1 MAAVTTLDRIVRSVL
16 LQKSLPMHWYLKF
29 LKYGADC
36 IRELSYDTCPTVSA
50 VTLTLNNY
58 FAVDLP
64 CDFLDISR
72 IGIPV
77 GQLVHPISQRDSI
90 NSAINYSATTGLPVP
105 YTNVNNSGELF
116 DPASFP
122 YYPGFWSF
130 PSIDDLGESLGR
142 QYGYPTGYNGISY
155 RLIRE
160 RNQIQFNEN
169 FPAQNISLDY
179 IGSGECITNAT
190 QVIPY
195 AIMTIETYIDWKYKL
210 HQRNQN
216 IGQTEEAKRLFGAEW
231 RKLRA
236 RMDELDLLQI
246 RQILQ
251 RAYISSP
258 KNN

>member
-1 MAAVTTLDRIVRSVL
+1 MAAFTSLDRIVRSVL
-16 LQKSLPMHWYLKF
+16 LQKQFPMHYYLRF

-36 IRELSYDTCPTVSA
+36 IRELSYDTCPTVIP

-64 CDFLDISR
+64 CDFLDIAR

-90 NSAINYSATTGLPVP
+90 NNAINYSPTTGLPIP
-105 YTNVNNSGELF
+105 YTNVNSGEIV
-116 DPASFP
+116 DPAQFP
-122 YYPGFWSF
+122 YYPGYWMF
-130 PSIDDLGESLGR
+130 PNINDLGESLGR
-142 QYGYPTGYNGISY
+142 MYGFPTGYNGISY
-155 RLIRE
+155 KFIRE
-160 RNQIQFNEN
+160 RNQIQFNES
-169 FPAQNISLDY
+169 FPSKTVVLDY

-195 AIMTIETYIDWKYKL
+195 AIKTIEAYIDWQYKL
-210 HQRNQN
+210 HQRRVN
-216 IGQTEEAKRLFGAEW
+216 ISEEQLAKKEFGAQW

-251 RAYISSP
+251 RSYLSSP